1 MKKVVIVGGGI
12 SGLTAGIL
20 LQKKGFNT
28 VIYEKNKIIGGLCS
42 GWEKDGFFID
52 NCIHWLTG
60 TNKSSSL
67 YKLWEEVGAL
77 GDDIE
82 LYEKEMMYRSKLNG
96 ETLTFW
102 RDKERTRKEMLELS
116 IEDSDEINKFID
128 AIYKTESMSSPVDK
142 PFDKM
147 KISELLKLVKSMRQM
162 GEVMKEYKNMDL
174 NDLAMRFKHPL
185 IRQAFVDYIPS
196 NYQAIAFLSSYG
208 TITSGNGDVPRG
220 GSLQMAMRMK
230 QKYLENG
237 GTIILDHE
245 VKKLN
250 LLKNKVISITLDNEK
265 IVNSDY
271 VICACD
277 PSITFSSL
285 LNDAF
290 MPKGF
295 KKMYK
300 EREKYPVNSAFQI
313 AFGVDGKYDELT
325 GTTMFT
331 CEAITIGKST
341 KERMSV
347 QSHDFEPTFSPDNQ
361 MIIQTSFVQNETD
374 YAYWESL
381 LNNPTLYNQEKER
394 LGNEILKRLI
404 KEYPYLENKV
414 HILDIWTP
422 LSYVK
427 RCKCY
432 HGAYMSFVMSKY
444 GKRIIVP
451 GKIKKIKNVFLA
463 SQWLMAPGGL
473 PTAVTMGKFAAWRVI
488 NDKSNKM

>member
-1 MKKVVIVGGGI
+1 MKKVIIIGGGI

-20 LQKKGFNT
+20 LQKKGFKT
-28 VIYEKNKIIGGLCS
+28 VIYEKNNVIGGLCS
-42 GWEKDGFFID
+42 GWKKDGYFID

-60 TNKSSSL
+60 TNKNSSL

-77 GDDIE
+77 GNDVN
-82 LYEKEMMYRSKLNG
+82 LYEKEMMFRSKLNG
-96 ETLTFW
+96 EVLTFW

-116 IEDSDEINKFID
+116 ITDSDEINKFID

-147 KISELLKLVKSMRQM
+147 KINELLKLVKSVRQI

-174 NDLAMRFKHPL
+174 NDLAKRFKHPL
-185 IRQAFVDYIPS
+185 IRQAFIDYIPS
-196 NYQAIAFLSSYG
+196 NYQAIAFISSYG
-208 TITSGNGDVPRG
+208 TITSGNGDVPKG

-230 QKYLENG
+230 QKYQENG
-237 GTIILDHE
+237 GSIIFGNE
-245 VKKLN
+245 VKKIN
-250 LLKNKVISITLDNEK
+250 LGKKKVTSITLDNGE
-265 IVNSDY
+265 IIDADY

-277 PSITFSSL
+277 PSIIFSSL
-285 LNDAF
+285 LDASF
-290 MPKGF
+290 MPKGL

-331 CEAITIGKST
+331 CDPITIGKSC

-347 QSHDFEPTFSPDNQ
+347 QAHDFEPTFSPDNK
-361 MIIQTSFVQNETD
+361 MIIQSSFVQNETD

-381 LNNPTLYNQEKER
+381 FNNPTLYNQEKER
-394 LGNEILKRLI
+394 LGNEVLKRLL
-404 KEYPYLENKV
+404 KEYPYLKNKV
-414 HILDIWTP
+414 HILDVWTP
-422 LSYVK
+422 VSYVK

-451 GKIKKIKNVFLA
+451 GKIKKVKNIFLA

-488 NDKSNKM
+488 NDKSN